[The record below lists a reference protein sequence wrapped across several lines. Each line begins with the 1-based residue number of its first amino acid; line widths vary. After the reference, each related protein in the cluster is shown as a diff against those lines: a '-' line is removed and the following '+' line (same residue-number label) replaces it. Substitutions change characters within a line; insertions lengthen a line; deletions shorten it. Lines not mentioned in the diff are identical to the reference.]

1 MQLVKKAGYNQLAV
15 RDDEVRM
22 NGETKKKV
30 GLGREI
36 LTLAKT
42 NIHDYMMY
50 IALIVI
56 MTFFAIKTDGSFLEA
71 RNITNLI
78 NQAGYVAVMAIGM
91 TIILIICHIDLS
103 VGYVAGFSGAVAAIL
118 MTKYHVNEWLAIII
132 VLALGL
138 LIGFYQGILVTKV
151 GVPAFVTTLA
161 GMFIFRGLLNLSLQ
175 DTGTIIVP
183 NEGFKSLSN
192 GFIPDITSGGSIH
205 LLTLIIGGLLVLAMI
220 YSDTKTRKNK
230 VKYNFEVPSVQI
242 FIFKQIAVSAV
253 IMLVMYTLASFNG
266 IPWTAVIVGVVLLI
280 YNFMLNKTKL
290 GRAIYGIG
298 GNAQAAELSGINV
311 KKVTLFAFCS
321 VSLMA
326 SLGGILY
333 TSRLQS
339 ATPTAGLG
347 FEMDAIASC
356 YIGGVAVSGGV
367 GRVTNTIIGT
377 LVIMS
382 LTNGMNL
389 MGTDISYQYIVK
401 GLIFVI
407 AVAFDVRSRR
417 KK

>member
-1 MQLVKKAGYNQLAV
+1 MPVFGSGNREKGNLGH
-15 RDDEVRM
+15 EV
-22 NGETKKKV
+22 
-30 GLGREI
+30 

-42 NIHDYMMY
+42 NIRDYMMY
-50 IALIVI
+50 IALVVI
-56 MTFFAIKTDGSFLEA
+56 MVFFAIQTHGGFLQA
-71 RNITNLI
+71 RNIANLI

-91 TIILIICHIDLS
+91 TLILIICHIDLS

-118 MTKYHVNEWLAIII
+118 MTKYHVNEWLAILI

-138 LIGFYQGILVTKV
+138 LIGLYQGLLVTKV

-175 DTGTIIVP
+175 ETGTIIVP
-183 NEGFKSLSN
+183 NEGFNALSN
-192 GFIPDITSGGSIH
+192 GFIPDIVSGASFH
-205 LLTLIIGGLLVLAMI
+205 VVTMIIAVIFVAAVVYNEI
-220 YSDTKTRKNK
+220 KTRNNK
-230 VKYNFEVPSVQI
+230 VKYNFEVPSIQI
-242 FIFKQIAVSAV
+242 FVVKLIAIATT
-253 IMLVMYTLASFNG
+253 IMVVMWMLASYQG
-266 IPWTAVIVGVVLLI
+266 LPWTAVIVGVVLFI

-298 GNAQAAELSGINV
+298 GNPQAAELSGINV

-326 SLGGILY
+326 ALGGILY

-347 FEMDAIASC
+347 FEMDAIASS
-356 YIGGVAVSGGV
+356 YIGGVAVKGGV

-389 MGTDISYQYIVK
+389 MGIDISYQYIVK
-401 GLIFVI
+401 GLIFII
-407 AVAFDVRSRR
+407 AVAFDVRSR
-417 KK
+417 KKA